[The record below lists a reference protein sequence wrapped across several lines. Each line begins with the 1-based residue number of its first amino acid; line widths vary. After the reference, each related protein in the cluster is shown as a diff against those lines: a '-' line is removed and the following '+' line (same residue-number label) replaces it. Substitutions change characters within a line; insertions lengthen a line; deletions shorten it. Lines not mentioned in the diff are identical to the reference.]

1 MIRSGSYS
9 RWGPANGRG
18 VDHKHWYSK
27 RFLSRGCVEE
37 GRGQKLQLLFD
48 QSDLSDQLATVV
60 AVYCGGSL
68 LWLLGRLVTREV
80 FSCKESVDFGFQE
93 PHSFCQYMRFGG

>member
-1 MIRSGSYS
+1 MVRSGSYS
-9 RWGPANGRG
+9 RWGPAHGRG
-18 VDHKHWYSK
+18 WTNRHWYSK
-27 RFLSRGCVEE
+27 RSMSRGWVEE
-37 GRGQKLQLLFD
+37 GRGQKMQLLFD

-60 AVYCGGSL
+60 AVYGGGCL
-68 LWLLGRLVTREV
+68 LWLLGGLVTREM